1 MNDMETKQI
10 INWLMDKADRA
21 ENPSWTRMMK
31 KAAKRLK
38 ELDTE
43 NDELKQRLFVLKEL
57 DQPQKTA
64 HWIIHITKDDI
75 FAECSNCLTCGN
87 PQWKVCPVC
96 ERKMVKDS
104 GQA

>member
-1 MNDMETKQI
+1 MSNMETKQI

-38 ELDTE
+38 ELDE
-43 NDELKQRLFVLKEL
+43 
-57 DQPQKTA
+57 PQDTA

-75 FAECSNCLTCGN
+75 FAECSNCLTCGS

-96 ERKMVKDS
+96 ERKMVNKN
-104 GQA
+104 AEN